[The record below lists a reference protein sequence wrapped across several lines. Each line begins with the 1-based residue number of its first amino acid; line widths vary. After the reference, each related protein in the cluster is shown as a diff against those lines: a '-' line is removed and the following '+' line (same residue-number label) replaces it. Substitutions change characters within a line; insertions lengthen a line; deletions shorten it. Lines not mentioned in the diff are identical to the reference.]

1 MATLNQKTDE
11 IAALET
17 LNKDLANWQDKLK
30 KATKKEVADKIK
42 AKIADIKRQIKEG
55 KTTDKEVSA
64 KQLADS
70 LLKSRKKFLEMSK
83 KDFNGVVRQLAKRP
97 EYAFL
102 KGYTRQEI
110 IDDIQRKAKPV
121 GWRFKGRGNY
131 KTPTPQ
137 HQRHQQHRHY

>member
-70 LLKSRKKFLEMSK
+70 LLRSRKKFLEMSK
-83 KDFNGVVRQLAKRP
+83 KDFNGVVRQLSKRP
-97 EYAFL
+97 
-102 KGYTRQEI
+102 
-110 IDDIQRKAKPV
+110 
-121 GWRFKGRGNY
+121 
-131 KTPTPQ
+131 
-137 HQRHQQHRHY
+137 